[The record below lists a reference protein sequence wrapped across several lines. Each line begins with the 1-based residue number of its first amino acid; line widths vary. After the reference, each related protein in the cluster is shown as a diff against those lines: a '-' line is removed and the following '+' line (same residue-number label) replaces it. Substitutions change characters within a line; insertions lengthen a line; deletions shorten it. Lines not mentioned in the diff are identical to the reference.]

1 MEKIF
6 EAEDGIIRTT
16 TPATP
21 PTGQRSLYPKADGWY
36 DLSSAGVETK
46 IVTQAGGQTKVYR
59 ATLTGSNGA
68 IATTAVHENGLS
80 AAIVW
85 AYSAEGVYTGTLVGA
100 FTLLKTNVQLTLGI
114 PTVPGQ
120 VVYKTHTSANVI
132 TITTTGAD
140 GFNADFITTLDVQ
153 ITVAP

>member
-1 MEKIF
+1 MSNLFSKII
-6 EAEDGIIRTT
+6 GIQLTT
-16 TPATP
+16 VSNPPA
-21 PTGQRSLYPKADGWY
+21 GKRVLYAKSDGWY
-36 DLSSAGVETK
+36 EKNTAGVETK
-46 IVTQAGGQTKVYR
+46 LVAQAGGQTKVYR

-68 IATTAVHENGLS
+68 VATTAVHENGLS

-100 FTLLKTNVQLTLGI
+100 FTLLKTNIQLTLGI

-120 VVYKTHTSANVI
+120 VPYKTHTSADVI